1 MQKMYLLDTLL
12 DVSIAQDVG
21 RVDPATERLRTCD
34 AINVRET
41 TDLREFPTSLDARDM
56 PCPARDL
63 SLRCLS

>member
-12 DVSIAQDVG
+12 DVSIAQAVG
-21 RVDPATERLRTCD
+21 RVSPATQRQSTRD

-41 TDLREFPTSLDARDM
+41 TDLREFPTRLDARDV

-63 SLRCLS
+63 SLRRLS

>member
-12 DVSIAQDVG
+12 DVIIAQVE
-21 RVDPATERLRTCD
+21 RVSPATQRQSTRD

-41 TDLREFPTSLDARDM
+41 TDLREFPTRLDARDV

-63 SLRCLS
+63 SLRRLS